1 MRTEYL
7 GNNIDR
13 PTNRKKLCKDLAYWL
28 LPCWLVIFIIMTIHY
43 SLNIEKDK
51 QYSLYNEQVIV
62 ELIEKLLNDSFNSMT
77 SDALMLSYTA
87 KQLTL
92 NDDNLSPLTNYFAEL
107 SKNDD
112 NYEQIRF
119 IDIQGFERIR
129 INNIANKIYAVD
141 SQNLQNKSKRYYFQ
155 KTMQLSQGNVYISPM
170 DLNIEAGQIQQPLNP
185 TIRIGV
191 PVFNAQD
198 EKIGAIILNY
208 KGRKLINRLLHIS
221 PNFIEHLYIL
231 NAEGVAIIQPV
242 KSVLSTTPATNTS
255 YNLSQNQSQNQSSDT
270 PQPFQ
275 FNTSKQLSAEL
286 LELMSLKHQ
295 GQLLF
300 QDSYI
305 TFTQAFSNRSGRWTI
320 ASVFPKQ
327 RFDLARIAF
336 TDKYMLLYI
345 TLALF
350 ISFVICLFRY
360 HNQQANALRKQQA
373 YDKQFRLTL
382 ENIQFIAVSINS
394 DGIITFCNDFFLDL
408 VGYQKHH
415 VIGKRWVDTFIPQ
428 KLQQQAADALKQAL
442 VQGLDQAKIETVVQT
457 KSGEVVLVSWSSTY
471 SKAHGKNLA
480 TATFI
485 GEDITEHKMEQD
497 QLQRLSHAVEQ
508 SHNSVMITEV
518 TGEIIYVNPVF
529 CELSGYQKQEVL
541 GITPKFLQSGEMP
554 EIGYDSLWQTIKRGD
569 EWRGEFHNKKK
580 NGDLFW
586 ERARISPVKDSAGN
600 ALYFVAVKQDITKEK
615 QLAHEMQEQEALH
628 AKQDKLA
635 AVGKVVNM
643 IAHDLRNPLSSIK
656 MALQIYARKEQDEL
670 FDISLEQ
677 VRYMEAILEDLLSYS
692 RPDQFKPEWL
702 DLNKLVE
709 LVVNSQRRCAKE
721 KDVAIEFSYP
731 HNLPTVYADPV
742 KLRQALQNLIV
753 NAIQAAETSEQ
764 ACPLVTVTT
773 NILLT
778 ESNSVILIDI
788 INNGKSIDPC
798 MVTKVFEPFYTT
810 KAKGTGLG
818 LAIVQ
823 KIIESHKGNV
833 YLKPINP
840 VGTLAQIQ
848 LPLSSNISE
857 PVSPNKDVVNEYV

>member
-1 MRTEYL
+1 MRTEYS
-7 GNNIDR
+7 GNNMDI
-13 PTNRKKLCKDLAYWL
+13 TANHKKFSKDLAYWL
-28 LPCWLVIFIIMTIHY
+28 LPCWLVIFIIMVIHY
-43 SLNIEKDK
+43 SLNIAKDK
-51 QYSLYNEQVIV
+51 QYSLHNEQVIV

-92 NDDNLSPLTNYFAEL
+92 NNDSFSPLTNYFVEL

-119 IDIQGFERIR
+119 IDIAGYERIR
-129 INNIANKIYAVD
+129 INNIPNKIYVVD
-141 SQNLQNKSKRYYFQ
+141 NQNLQNKSQRYYFQ

-191 PVFNAQD
+191 PVFNAQN
-198 EKIGAIILNY
+198 EKIGAIVLNY

-242 KSVLSTTPATNTS
+242 KSVLSPNTS
-255 YNLSQNQSQNQSSDT
+255 QD
-270 PQPFQ
+270 FQ
-275 FNTSKQLSAEL
+275 FNTSKQLSTEL

-295 GQLLF
+295 GQLLL
-300 QDSYI
+300 QDNYI
-305 TFTQAFSNRSGRWTI
+305 TFTQAFSNRSSRWTI
-320 ASVFPKQ
+320 VSIFPTQ
-327 RFDLARIAF
+327 RFNLARVAF
-336 TDKYMLLYI
+336 ADQFMWLYI
-345 TLALF
+345 TLALI
-350 ISFVICLFRY
+350 ISFFICLFRY
-360 HNQQANALRKQQA
+360 HYQQTNNLREQQA

-394 DGIITFCNDFFLDL
+394 DGIITFCNDFFLNL
-408 VGYQKHH
+408 VGYQKHQ
-415 VIGKRWVDTFIPQ
+415 VIGKCWVDTFIPQ
-428 KLQQQAADALKQAL
+428 KLQQQAAEALKQAL
-442 VQGLDQAKIETVVQT
+442 VQELDQTKVETVVQT
-457 KSGEVVLVSWSSTY
+457 NCGEVVLVSWSSTY
-471 SKAHGKNLA
+471 SKAHGNNLA

-485 GEDITEHKMEQD
+485 GEDVTEHKMEQD

-508 SHNSVMITEV
+508 SHNSVMITEI

-529 CELSGYQKQEVL
+529 CELTGYQKHEVL

-554 EIGYDSLWQTIKRGD
+554 EVGYDSLWQTIQRGD

-656 MALQIYARKEQDEL
+656 MVLQIYARKEQDEL

-692 RPDQFKPEWL
+692 RPEQFKPEWL

-709 LVVNSQRRCAKE
+709 FAVNSQRRLAKE

-731 HNLPTVYADPV
+731 HNLPTVYADPI

-778 ESNSVILIDI
+778 DSNSVILIDI
-788 INNGKSIDPC
+788 SNNGKSIDPC
-798 MVTKVFEPFYTT
+798 MVSKVFEPFYTT

-823 KIIESHKGNV
+823 KIIESHKGSV
-833 YLKPINP
+833 RLKPINP
-840 VGTLAQIQ
+840 IGTLAQIQ
-848 LPLSSNISE
+848 LPLSSHISV
-857 PVSPNKDVVNEYV
+857 PISPIKDVVNEYV

>member
-1 MRTEYL
+1 MQTEYI
-7 GNNIDR
+7 GNNMDIA
-13 PTNRKKLCKDLAYWL
+13 TNRKKLYKDLAYWL
-28 LPCWLVIFIIMTIHY
+28 IPCWLVVFIFMSIHY

-51 QYSLYNEQVIV
+51 QYALHNEQVIV

-92 NDDNLSPLTNYFAEL
+92 NDDSFSPLTNYFVEL

-119 IDIQGFERIR
+119 IDINGYERIR
-129 INNIANKIYAVD
+129 INNIGNKIYAVD

-155 KTMQLSQGNVYISPM
+155 KTMQLSLGNVYISPM
-170 DLNIEAGQIQQPLNP
+170 DLNIEAGKIQQPLNP

-191 PVFNAQD
+191 PVFNAKGK
-198 EKIGAIILNY
+198 KIGVIILNY

-231 NAEGVAIIQPV
+231 NTEGVAIIQPV
-242 KSVLSTTPATNTS
+242 KSVLPIDP
-255 YNLSQNQSQNQSSDT
+255 LSKLQQQ
-270 PQPFQ
+270 FQ
-275 FNTSKQLSAEL
+275 FNTNKQLSAEL
-286 LELMSLKHQ
+286 LELMNLEHQ

-300 QDSYI
+300 KDSYI
-305 TFTQAFSNRSGRWTI
+305 TFTQAFSNRSSRWTI
-320 ASVFPKQ
+320 VSVFPKQ
-327 RFDLARIAF
+327 RFNLARIAF
-336 TDKYMLLYI
+336 TDKFMLLYI
-345 TLALF
+345 TLAF
-350 ISFVICLFRY
+350 VISFFICLFRY
-360 HNQQANALRKQQA
+360 HRQQTNNLRKQQA

-408 VGYQKHH
+408 VGYQKHD
-415 VIGKRWVDTFIPQ
+415 VIGQRWFDTFIPQ
-428 KLQQQAADALKQAL
+428 KLRQQAAEALRQAL
-442 VQGLDQAKIETVVQT
+442 VQGVNQAKIESVVQT
-457 KSGEVVLVSWSSTY
+457 KSGEVVLVSWNSTY
-471 SKAHGKNLA
+471 SKAHGKQLA

-508 SHNSVMITEV
+508 SHNSVMITEI

-529 CELSGYQKQEVL
+529 CELTGYEKQEVL

-554 EIGYDSLWQTIKRGD
+554 EAGYDSLWLTIKRGD

-615 QLAHEMQEQEALH
+615 HLAHEIQEQEALH
-628 AKQDKLA
+628 AKQEKLA

-692 RPDQFKPEWL
+692 RPEQFKPEWL

-709 LVVNSQRRCAKE
+709 LVTNSQRRFAKD
-721 KDVAIEFSYP
+721 KDVAIEFNYP
-731 HNLPTVYADPV
+731 HNLPTVYADPI

-753 NAIQAAETSEQ
+753 NAVQAAETSEHV
-764 ACPLVTVTT
+764 CPLVTVTT

-778 ESNSVILIDI
+778 ESKSVILIDI
-788 INNGKSIDPC
+788 ANNGKSIDPC
-798 MVTKVFEPFYTT
+798 MVNKVFEPFYTT

-823 KIIESHKGNV
+823 KIIESHKGCV
-833 YLKPINP
+833 RLKPMNP

-848 LPLSSNISE
+848 LPLSSNICE
-857 PVSPNKDVVNEYV
+857 PISPNKDVTNEYV

>member
-1 MRTEYL
+1 MRTEYS
-7 GNNIDR
+7 GNNMDI
-13 PTNRKKLCKDLAYWL
+13 TANHKKFSKDLAYWL

-51 QYSLYNEQVIV
+51 QYSLHNEQVIV

-92 NDDNLSPLTNYFAEL
+92 NNDSFSPLTNYFVEL

-119 IDIQGFERIR
+119 IDIAGYERIR
-129 INNIANKIYAVD
+129 INNISNKIYVVD
-141 SQNLQNKSKRYYFQ
+141 NQNLQNKSQRYYFQ

-191 PVFNAQD
+191 PVFNAQN

-242 KSVLSTTPATNTS
+242 KSVLSSNTS
-255 YNLSQNQSQNQSSDT
+255 QD
-270 PQPFQ
+270 FQ
-275 FNTSKQLSAEL
+275 FNTSKQLSTEL

-295 GQLLF
+295 GQLLL
-300 QDSYI
+300 QDNYI
-305 TFTQAFSNRSGRWTI
+305 TFTQAFSNRSSRWTI
-320 ASVFPKQ
+320 VSIFPTQ
-327 RFDLARIAF
+327 RFNLARIAF
-336 TDKYMLLYI
+336 ADQFMWLYI
-345 TLALF
+345 TLALI
-350 ISFVICLFRY
+350 ISFFICLFRY
-360 HNQQANALRKQQA
+360 HYQQTHNLREQQA

-394 DGIITFCNDFFLDL
+394 DGIITFCNDFFLNL
-408 VGYQKHH
+408 VGYQKNQ
-415 VIGKRWVDTFIPQ
+415 VIGKCWVDTFIPQ
-428 KLQQQAADALKQAL
+428 KLQQQAAEALKQAL
-442 VQGLDQAKIETVVQT
+442 VQEFDQTKVETVVQT
-457 KSGEVVLVSWSSTY
+457 NCGEVVLVSWSSTY
-471 SKAHGKNLA
+471 SKAHGNNLA

-485 GEDITEHKMEQD
+485 GEDVTEHKMEQD

-508 SHNSVMITEV
+508 SHNSVMITEI

-529 CELSGYQKQEVL
+529 CELSGYSKHEVL
-541 GITPKFLQSGEMP
+541 GNTPKFLQSGEMP
-554 EIGYDSLWQTIKRGD
+554 EIGYDSLWQTIQRGD

-656 MALQIYARKEQDEL
+656 MVLQIYARKEQDEL

-692 RPDQFKPEWL
+692 RPEQFKPEWL

-709 LVVNSQRRCAKE
+709 FAVNSQHRLAKE

-731 HNLPTVYADPV
+731 HNLPTVYADPI

-778 ESNSVILIDI
+778 DSNSVILIDI
-788 INNGKSIDPC
+788 SNNGKSIDPC
-798 MVTKVFEPFYTT
+798 MVNKVFEPFYTT

-823 KIIESHKGNV
+823 KIIESHKGSV
-833 YLKPINP
+833 RLKPINP
-840 VGTLAQIQ
+840 IGTLAQIQ
-848 LPLSSNISE
+848 LPLSSHISV
-857 PVSPNKDVVNEYV
+857 PISPIKDVVNEYV

>member
-1 MRTEYL
+1 MSFFVTLIKSETERSEYI
-7 GNNIDR
+7 GNNMDIS
-13 PTNRKKLCKDLAYWL
+13 TNRKKLYKDLTYWL
-28 LPCWLVIFIIMTIHY
+28 IPCWLVIFIIMTIHY
-43 SLNIEKDK
+43 SLNITKDK
-51 QYSLYNEQVIV
+51 QYSLHNEQVIV

-92 NDDNLSPLTNYFAEL
+92 NNDSYLPLTHYFAEL

-119 IDIQGFERIR
+119 IDMQGYERIR
-129 INNIANKIYAVD
+129 INNIANKIYTVD

-242 KSVLSTTPATNTS
+242 KAVPSQPAAPNKLSAVT
-255 YNLSQNQSQNQSSDT
+255 QE
-270 PQPFQ
+270 FQ
-275 FNTSKQLSAEL
+275 FNTSKELSTEL
-286 LELMSLKHQ
+286 LALMSRQHQ

-300 QDSYI
+300 QDNYI
-305 TFTQAFSNRSGRWTI
+305 TFTQAFSNRSSSWTI
-320 ASVFPKQ
+320 VSVFPQQ
-327 RFDLARIAF
+327 RFNLARSAF
-336 TDKYMLLYI
+336 TEQFMLLYI
-345 TLALF
+345 TLTLV
-350 ISFVICLFRY
+350 ISFFVCLFRY
-360 HNQQANALRKQQA
+360 HRQQTNILRKQQA

-382 ENIQFIAVSINS
+382 ENIQYIAVSINS
-394 DGIITFCNDFFLDL
+394 DGIITFCNDFFLNL
-408 VGYQKHH
+408 VGYQKHQ

-428 KLQQQAADALKQAL
+428 KLQQQAAEALKQAL
-442 VQGLDQAKIETVVQT
+442 VQELDQTKVETVVQT
-457 KSGEVVLVSWSSTY
+457 NSGEVVLVSWSSTY
-471 SKAHGKNLA
+471 SQAHGKQLA

-508 SHNSVMITEV
+508 SHNSVMITEIS
-518 TGEIIYVNPVF
+518 GEIIYVNPVF
-529 CELSGYQKQEVL
+529 CELTGYQKQEVI

-554 EIGYDSLWQTIKRGD
+554 EVGYDSLWQTIKRGD

-615 QLAHEMQEQEALH
+615 QLAREMQEQEALH

-692 RPDQFKPEWL
+692 RPEQFKPEWL

-709 LVVNSQRRCAKE
+709 LAVNSQRRFAKE

-731 HNLPTVYADPV
+731 HNLPTVYADPI

-753 NAIQAAETSEQ
+753 NALQAAETSEQ

-778 ESNSVILIDI
+778 DSNSMILIDI
-788 INNGKSIDPC
+788 TNNGKSIDPC
-798 MVTKVFEPFYTT
+798 MVSKVFEPFYTT

-823 KIIESHKGNV
+823 KIIESHKGSV
-833 YLKPINP
+833 RLKPINP

-848 LPLSSNISE
+848 LPLSIHNSE
-857 PVSPNKDVVNEYV
+857 PISPNKDVVNEYV

>member
-1 MRTEYL
+1 MRTEYS
-7 GNNIDR
+7 GNNMDI
-13 PTNRKKLCKDLAYWL
+13 TANHKKFSKDLAYWL
-28 LPCWLVIFIIMTIHY
+28 LPCWLVIFIIMVIHY
-43 SLNIEKDK
+43 SLNIAKDK
-51 QYSLYNEQVIV
+51 QYSLHNEQVIV

-92 NDDNLSPLTNYFAEL
+92 NNDSFSPLTNYFVEL

-119 IDIQGFERIR
+119 IDIAGYERIR
-129 INNIANKIYAVD
+129 INNISNKIYVVD
-141 SQNLQNKSKRYYFQ
+141 NQNLQNKSQRYYFQ

-191 PVFNAQD
+191 PVFNAQN

-242 KSVLSTTPATNTS
+242 KSVLSPNTS
-255 YNLSQNQSQNQSSDT
+255 QD
-270 PQPFQ
+270 FQ
-275 FNTSKQLSAEL
+275 FNTSKQLSTEL

-295 GQLLF
+295 GQLLL
-300 QDSYI
+300 QDNYI
-305 TFTQAFSNRSGRWTI
+305 TFTQAFSNRSSRWTI
-320 ASVFPKQ
+320 VSIFPTQ
-327 RFDLARIAF
+327 RFNLARVAF
-336 TDKYMLLYI
+336 ADQFMWLYI
-345 TLALF
+345 TLALI
-350 ISFVICLFRY
+350 ISFFICLFRY
-360 HNQQANALRKQQA
+360 HYQQTNNLREQQA

-394 DGIITFCNDFFLDL
+394 DGIITFCNDFFLNL
-408 VGYQKHH
+408 VGYQKHQ
-415 VIGKRWVDTFIPQ
+415 VIGKCWVDTFIPQ
-428 KLQQQAADALKQAL
+428 KLQQQAAEALKQAL
-442 VQGLDQAKIETVVQT
+442 VQELDQTKVETVVQT
-457 KSGEVVLVSWSSTY
+457 NCGEVVLVSWSSTY
-471 SKAHGKNLA
+471 SKAHGNNLA

-485 GEDITEHKMEQD
+485 GEDVTEHKMEQD

-508 SHNSVMITEV
+508 SHNSVMITEI

-529 CELSGYQKQEVL
+529 CELTGYQKHEVL

-554 EIGYDSLWQTIKRGD
+554 EVGYDSLWQTIQRGD

-628 AKQDKLA
+628 AKQEKLA

-656 MALQIYARKEQDEL
+656 MVLQIYARKEQDEL

-692 RPDQFKPEWL
+692 RPEQFKPEWL

-709 LVVNSQRRCAKE
+709 FAVNSQRRLAKE

-731 HNLPTVYADPV
+731 HNLPTVYADPI

-778 ESNSVILIDI
+778 DSNSVILIDI
-788 INNGKSIDPC
+788 SNNGKSIDPC
-798 MVTKVFEPFYTT
+798 MVSKVFEPFYTT

-823 KIIESHKGNV
+823 KIIESHKGSV
-833 YLKPINP
+833 RLKPINP
-840 VGTLAQIQ
+840 IGTLAQIQ
-848 LPLSSNISE
+848 LPLSSHISV
-857 PVSPNKDVVNEYV
+857 PISPIKDVVNEYV

>member
-1 MRTEYL
+1 MRTEYS
-7 GNNIDR
+7 GNNMDI
-13 PTNRKKLCKDLAYWL
+13 TANHKKFSKDLAYWL

-43 SLNIEKDK
+43 SLNIAKDK
-51 QYSLYNEQVIV
+51 QYSLHNEQVIV

-92 NDDNLSPLTNYFAEL
+92 NNDSFSPLTNYFVEL

-119 IDIQGFERIR
+119 IDIAGYERIR
-129 INNIANKIYAVD
+129 INNISNKIYAVD

-191 PVFNAQD
+191 PVFNAQN

-242 KSVLSTTPATNTS
+242 KSVLSSTT
-255 YNLSQNQSQNQSSDT
+255 SQD
-270 PQPFQ
+270 FQ
-275 FNTSKQLSAEL
+275 FNTSKQLSTEL

-295 GQLLF
+295 GQLLL
-300 QDSYI
+300 QDNYI
-305 TFTQAFSNRSGRWTI
+305 TFTQAFSNRSSRWTI
-320 ASVFPKQ
+320 VSIFPTQ
-327 RFDLARIAF
+327 RFNLARVAF
-336 TDKYMLLYI
+336 TDQFMWLYI
-345 TLALF
+345 TLALI
-350 ISFVICLFRY
+350 ISFFICLFRY
-360 HNQQANALRKQQA
+360 HYQQTNNLREQQA

-394 DGIITFCNDFFLDL
+394 DGIITFCNDFFLNL
-408 VGYQKHH
+408 VGYQKHQ
-415 VIGKRWVDTFIPQ
+415 VIGKCWVDTFIPQ
-428 KLQQQAADALKQAL
+428 KLQQQAAEALKQAL
-442 VQGLDQAKIETVVQT
+442 VQELDQTKVETVVQT
-457 KSGEVVLVSWSSTY
+457 NCGEVVLVSWSSTY
-471 SKAHGKNLA
+471 SKAHGNNLA

-485 GEDITEHKMEQD
+485 GEDVTEHKMEQD

-508 SHNSVMITEV
+508 SHNSVMITEI

-529 CELSGYQKQEVL
+529 CELTGYQIHEVL

-554 EIGYDSLWQTIKRGD
+554 EVGYDSLWQTIQRGD

-656 MALQIYARKEQDEL
+656 MVLQIYARKEQDEL

-692 RPDQFKPEWL
+692 RPEQFKPEWL

-709 LVVNSQRRCAKE
+709 FAVNSQRRLAKE

-731 HNLPTVYADPV
+731 HNLPTVYADPI

-778 ESNSVILIDI
+778 DSNSVILIDI
-788 INNGKSIDPC
+788 SNNGKSIDPC
-798 MVTKVFEPFYTT
+798 MVSKVFEPFYTT

-823 KIIESHKGNV
+823 KIIESHKGSV
-833 YLKPINP
+833 RLKPINP
-840 VGTLAQIQ
+840 IGTLAQIQ
-848 LPLSSNISE
+848 LPLSSHISV
-857 PVSPNKDVVNEYV
+857 PISPIKDVVNEYV

>member
-1 MRTEYL
+1 MRTEYS
-7 GNNIDR
+7 GNNMDI
-13 PTNRKKLCKDLAYWL
+13 TANHKKFSKDLAYWL
-28 LPCWLVIFIIMTIHY
+28 LPCWLVIFIIMVIHY
-43 SLNIEKDK
+43 SLNIAKDK
-51 QYSLYNEQVIV
+51 QYALHNEQVIV
-62 ELIEKLLNDSFNSMT
+62 ELIEKLLNESLNSMT
-77 SDALMLSYTA
+77 SDALMLSYIA
-87 KQLTL
+87 KQISIDHSNTA
-92 NDDNLSPLTNYFAEL
+92 PLTNYFIEL

-119 IDIQGFERIR
+119 IDIQGYERIR
-129 INNIANKIYAVD
+129 VNNISNKIYTVD
-141 SQNLQNKSKRYYFQ
+141 SQDLQNKSKRYYFQ

-191 PVFNAQD
+191 PVFNVQD

-242 KSVLSTTPATNTS
+242 KSALSTLTSKNKSPA
-255 YNLSQNQSQNQSSDT
+255 T

-275 FNTSKQLSAEL
+275 FNTSKQLSDEL
-286 LELMSLKHQ
+286 LELMSQAHQ
-295 GQLLF
+295 GQILL

-320 ASVFPKQ
+320 ASIFPKQ
-327 RFDLARIAF
+327 RFNLARIAF
-336 TDKYMLLYI
+336 ADNYMLLYI
-345 TLALF
+345 TLTLVL
-350 ISFVICLFRY
+350 SFLIFLFRY
-360 HNQQANALRKQQA
+360 HYQQTNNLREQQA

-394 DGIITFCNDFFLDL
+394 DGIITFCNDFFLNL
-408 VGYQKHH
+408 VGYQKHQ
-415 VIGKRWVDTFIPQ
+415 VIGKCWVDTFIPQ
-428 KLQQQAADALKQAL
+428 KLQQQAAEALKQAL
-442 VQGLDQAKIETVVQT
+442 VQELDQTKVETVVQT
-457 KSGEVVLVSWSSTY
+457 NCGEVVLVSWSSTY
-471 SKAHGKNLA
+471 SKAHGNNLA

-485 GEDITEHKMEQD
+485 GEDVTEHKMEQD

-508 SHNSVMITEV
+508 SHNSVMITEI

-529 CELSGYQKQEVL
+529 CELTGYQKHEVL

-554 EIGYDSLWQTIKRGD
+554 VVGYDSLRQTIQRGD

-656 MALQIYARKEQDEL
+656 MVLQIYARKEQDEL

-692 RPDQFKPEWL
+692 RPEQFKPEWL

-709 LVVNSQRRCAKE
+709 FAVNSQRRLAKE

-731 HNLPTVYADPV
+731 HNLPTVYADPI

-778 ESNSVILIDI
+778 DSNSVILIDI
-788 INNGKSIDPC
+788 TNNGKSIDPC
-798 MVTKVFEPFYTT
+798 MVSKVFEPFYTT

-823 KIIESHKGNV
+823 KIIESHKGSV
-833 YLKPINP
+833 RLKLINP
-840 VGTLAQIQ
+840 IGTLAQIQ
-848 LPLSSNISE
+848 LPLSSHISA
-857 PVSPNKDVVNEYV
+857 PISPIKDVVNEYV